1 MIVEAFVGNVPENAG
16 FGAPPGGTN
25 TPAKVI
31 SHMRDLEYDAVVI
44 GAGAA
49 GMAAALR
56 VHAAGFR
63 VAIVDREDHLGG
75 ILLQC
80 IHNGFGLHWFKEE
93 LTGPEFAER
102 LAAQVREAG
111 IDVYLN
117 TTVMDLVADNGMKS
131 LIACSAEH
139 GVLSFAARAIVLA
152 MGCRERN
159 RGNIGIPGS
168 RPAGVFTA
176 GLAQRLINIDG
187 YAPGKRVVI
196 IGSGDIGLIM
206 ARRLS
211 WVGAKVLAVIEILPH
226 PSGLTR
232 NIVQCLHDFDIPLY
246 LSHIVSRIA
255 GQDRVEA
262 VEVTPLEN
270 GTPNPAKTFRLECD
284 TVLLSVGLIPENEL
298 SKKAGV
304 QLGHDTG
311 GPRVDAHLM
320 TSVDGVFACGNVLH
334 VHDLVDFVADESS
347 RCGGNVAAYLGA
359 GLSAGGQGRVQAG
372 PNVKYVVPHAYV
384 PGQDTQF
391 SLRAMIV
398 KKRGTLQ
405 VKRAGV
411 VIKRK
416 TLQHIK
422 PAEMIYFKMKGTEL
436 GPAGPDP
443 APIEISVE

>member
-1 MIVEAFVGNVPENAG
+1 
-16 FGAPPGGTN
+16 
-25 TPAKVI
+25 
-31 SHMRDLEYDAVVI
+31 MRELEYDAVVI

-56 VHAAGFR
+56 VREAGFR

-102 LAAQVREAG
+102 LAGQVRAAG

-117 TTVMDLVADNGMKS
+117 TTVMDLIPNGVHKT
-131 LIACSAEH
+131 LLACSEEQ
-139 GVLSFAARAIVLA
+139 GVMTMTTRTVILA

-168 RPAGVFTA
+168 RPAGIFTA

-187 YAPGKRVVI
+187 YIPGKRVVI

-211 WVGAKVLAVIEILPH
+211 WAGAKVLAVVEILPH

-246 LSHIVSRIA
+246 LGHVVSRIS
-255 GQDRVEA
+255 GRDRVEA
-262 VEVTPLEN
+262 VEVTPLEQ
-270 GTPNPAKTFRLECD
+270 GTPNPEKTFRLECD

-304 QLGHDTG
+304 RLGHDTG
-311 GPRVDAHLM
+311 GPNVDAHLM
-320 TSVDGVFACGNVLH
+320 TSVEGIFACGNVLH
-334 VHDLVDFVADESS
+334 VHDLVDWVADEST
-347 RCGGNVAAYLGA
+347 RCGDYAAAYLRGTLAPGKQGA
-359 GLSAGGQGRVQAG
+359 VHAGA
-372 PNVKYVVPHAYV
+372 NVKYVVPHTYL
-384 PGQDTQF
+384 PCQDAQF
-391 SLRAMIV
+391 ALRAMIV
-398 KKRGTLQ
+398 KERGELL
-405 VKRAGV
+405 VRRAGA
-411 VIKRK
+411 VIKRR

-422 PAEMIYFKMKGTEL
+422 PAEMIYFKMKGEEL
-436 GPAGPDP
+436 APAGDDP
-443 APIEISVE
+443 AAIEISVE